1 MLLSDV
7 TRKGCAGLVR
17 SEFCNA
23 TGACPGPAA
32 PQGSQVAVVSLQAS
46 TGS

>member
-7 TRKGCAGLVR
+7 IRKGCDGLVR
-17 SEFCNA
+17 SEFCKA
-23 TGACPGPAA
+23 TGGSPGPAA
-32 PQGSQVAVVSLQAS
+32 PQGAQVAVVSLQAS